1 MKQLGMMERGHPMR
15 YEKGVPIRRAT
26 PAWPR
31 DLTPLP
37 DLGEAEAAGWT
48 HRPLRPVGLSH
59 MAPGGP
65 GL

>member
-1 MKQLGMMERGHPMR
+1 MR
-15 YEKGVPIRRAT
+15 YKKGVPIRRAT